1 MNFRKFSKKINKK
14 AQVQRKSCLIKIKFE
29 LHLYFKGGSRNERAR
44 EREGGRGG
52 HREVGKKYCD
62 VVALAWAIKSKQKLN
77 YAATKAARSAEAAA
91 VGRPKASI
99 ELEREEQEGGR
110 SSGSCNWPT
119 RLVSPRFFA
128 SFKCGELN
136 FTFNFVVALFSY
148 FFSWFAFIHSFS
160 FFFWANYSQRNLI
173 LLDREGNNNNNVL

>member
-29 LHLYFKGGSRNERAR
+29 LHLYFKGGSRKDR
-44 EREGGRGG
+44 ESGGG

-77 YAATKAARSAEAAA
+77 YAATKAARSAAAAA

-99 ELEREEQEGGR
+99 ELEREEQEKE
-110 SSGSCNWPT
+110 SE
-119 RLVSPRFFA
+119 
-128 SFKCGELN
+128 GE
-136 FTFNFVVALFSY
+136 
-148 FFSWFAFIHSFS
+148 WRRERR
-160 FFFWANYSQRNLI
+160 WKEQRKL
-173 LLDREGNNNNNVL
+173 